1 MSCQMSESTMSGASL
16 CNQPILHK
24 LVDEALSQSPYFA
37 RRGLRFEAQEG
48 EVVLRGTVRSYYH
61 KQMAQEILRRV
72 DGVRRIENQLEV
84 DWQ

>member
-1 MSCQMSESTMSGASL
+1 MTPTSLSTK
-16 CNQPILHK
+16 PVLHM

-37 RRGLRFEAQEG
+37 RRGVQVETQEG

-72 DGVRRIENQLEV
+72 DGVQRIENQLEV
-84 DWQ
+84 DWR